1 MAEEQK
7 LEWSEIG
14 RVMVAGEADGEVLR
28 LSEPLSFYGGL
39 DPMTGRII
47 DRRHPEANELVTD
60 RVLVMPSGRGS
71 SSASST
77 LCESARA
84 GTGPA
89 AIIMEA
95 PDEIIA
101 LGALVADELYGL
113 LIPVVILAEDAFND
127 LHTGIRVGVVGQTVS
142 AYSNSWS

>member
-1 MAEEQK
+1 VLEKKK

-14 RVMVAGEADGEVLR
+14 RAMVAGEAAGEVLR
-28 LSEPLSFYGGL
+28 LSEPLSFFGGL

-47 DRRHPEANELVTD
+47 DRRHPQVNELVTD

-95 PDEIIA
+95 PDDIIA
-101 LGALVADELYGL
+101 LGAIVADELYGL
-113 LIPVVILAEDAFND
+113 LIPVVILDGDAFHN
-127 LHTGIRVGVVGQTVS
+127 LRTGTRVGVVGQTVR
-142 AYSNSWS
+142 AYASN